1 MALNFDEVNVLG
13 NIINDTYGKPSTQTG
28 YSSVKQGGNPAY
40 GGYAGGGTGTANTV
54 ATKSQLHGEVL
65 TVTSLAVIN
74 LSNIHTQHQE
84 IAKVE
89 NELNQHIKGY
99 ISHVKKVFKKKEKDG
114 GAGRTLK
121 CKQVKNSERNS
132 VEMINHYAETRRAIV
147 RRSIDFE
154 VG

>member
-1 MALNFDEVNVLG
+1 MALNFEEINILG
-13 NIINDTYGKPSTQTG
+13 NIINDTFGRPSTQTG
-28 YSSVKQGGNPAY
+28 YSSEKLGGNLAY

-54 ATKSQLHGEVL
+54 ATKSSLSGEVL

-74 LSNIHTQHQE
+74 LANLHTQHQE

-99 ISHVKKVFKKKEKDG
+99 ISSVKSSFKKKEN
-114 GAGRTLK
+114 AGRVLK
-121 CKQVKNSERNS
+121 CKQIKNSERNS
-132 VEMINHYAETRRAIV
+132 VEMINHYAENRRAIV